1 MPKLTV
7 GAKMPDLTFC
17 TPYANGCSLSQIA
30 RRVKG
35 KTALVFLRYYGCTL
49 CQLDIRQFAR
59 EQEKIIAG
67 GGQMLVVLQ
76 SDPAL
81 VAGEIK
87 EGDLPFDII
96 CDPDQKL
103 YKDFEINPAKSKLGM
118 VDFKTIGKMKQ
129 AKSAGLEHGKY
140 EGDELQ
146 LPAVFVLDRERTVTH
161 AHYGKKVSDVP
172 DADTLAAW
180 LR

>member
-1 MPKLTV
+1 
-7 GAKMPDLTFC
+7 
-17 TPYANGCSLSQIA
+17 
-30 RRVKG
+30 
-35 KTALVFLRYYGCTL
+35 
-49 CQLDIRQFAR
+49 
-59 EQEKIIAG
+59 
-67 GGQMLVVLQ
+67 
-76 SDPAL
+76 
-81 VAGEIK
+81 
-87 EGDLPFDII
+87 
-96 CDPDQKL
+96 
-103 YKDFEINPAKSKLGM
+103 M

>member
-1 MPKLTV
+1 
-7 GAKMPDLTFC
+7 
-17 TPYANGCSLSQIA
+17 
-30 RRVKG
+30 
-35 KTALVFLRYYGCTL
+35 
-49 CQLDIRQFAR
+49 
-59 EQEKIIAG
+59 
-67 GGQMLVVLQ
+67 MLVVLQ
-76 SDPAL
+76 SDPTL
-81 VAGEIK
+81 VAGEMK

-96 CDPDQKL
+96 CDPNQKL

-146 LPAVFVLDRERTVTH
+146 LPAVFVLDRERTVTQ